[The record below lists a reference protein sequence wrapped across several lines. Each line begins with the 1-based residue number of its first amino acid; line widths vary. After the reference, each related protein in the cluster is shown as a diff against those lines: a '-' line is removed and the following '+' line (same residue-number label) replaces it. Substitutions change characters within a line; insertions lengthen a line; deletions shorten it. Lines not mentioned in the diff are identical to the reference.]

1 MTTNETTRALHD
13 LKLPGMASCWQ
24 ALEETHQFDRLAL
37 RDGMQQMLQ
46 YERDTRQ
53 NNRIQSLIKNANF
66 RLKATVEELETDTA
80 RGISAASVSDLATCN
95 YITNGM
101 TLITRAA
108 GTEKNCYA
116 CA

>member
-1 MTTNETTRALHD
+1 MITNETTRALHE

-24 ALEETHQFDRLAL
+24 ALEETHQLDRLSL
-37 RDGMQQMLQ
+37 WDGMQQMLQ

-53 NNRIQSLIKNANF
+53 NNRIQRLIKNANF

-95 YITNGM
+95 YIANGM
-101 TLITRAA
+101 TLIITGAA
-108 GTEKNCYA
+108 GTGKT
-116 CA
+116 